1 MITVYTRPGCQP
13 CMATK
18 RRLDKAGIEY
28 VIADITAD
36 NGRHLDYV
44 KALGHQSA
52 PVVTIQHGDTLTD
65 HWDGYRPDRI
75 DQIQAEA

>member
-13 CMATK
+13 CNATK
-18 RRLDKAGIEY
+18 RRLDRNGTEY
-28 VIADITAD
+28 ILADLTAD

-44 KALGHQSA
+44 KALGHQAA
-52 PVVTIQHGDTLTD
+52 PVVTIQDGDTLID

-75 DQIQAEA
+75 DQIKAAA

>member
-1 MITVYTRPGCQP
+1 MITVYTKPSCPQ
-13 CMATK
+13 CVATK

-28 VIADITAD
+28 IVADLTAD

-52 PVVTIQHGDTLTD
+52 PVVTVQHGDTITD

-75 DQIQAEA
+75 DQIQAAA